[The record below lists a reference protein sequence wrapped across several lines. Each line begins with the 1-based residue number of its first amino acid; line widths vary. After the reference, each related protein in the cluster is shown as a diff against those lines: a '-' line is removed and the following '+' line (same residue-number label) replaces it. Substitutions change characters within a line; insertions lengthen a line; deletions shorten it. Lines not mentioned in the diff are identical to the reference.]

1 MSEPPSPPL
10 PSLDSGR
17 LQGLRLGA
25 FVLNERVGVGGMS
38 EVWRA
43 THVESAVEVAVKLI
57 GASARSPGDPTGT
70 APRRDRGL
78 QRAAADAIRQEITL
92 LSRLDHPGI
101 LRVLSFGMVELDE
114 AYASHGELLP
124 GSPYLVTP
132 WARSG
137 SLDRAPPPED
147 WPALRGILRA
157 LLLALAHAHARGVVH
172 RDLKPA
178 NVLLIGDPTEG
189 PLRPVLSD
197 FGIAFALLRAQ
208 RSATANAADQQQ
220 GTPAYMA
227 PEQILGPP
235 MEQGPAMDLYAL
247 GCLAFRLASGRP
259 PFVGPTD
266 EVLRAHALLPAPKLR
281 AKLAVPEGF
290 AEWVAVLLA
299 KEPQQRFPSAAA
311 ARHALEALDV
321 GSGEWVAPRNTSAPP
336 PQPRNS
342 PDAVTAPHAHQIPVR
357 RSLVPEP
364 LQIRAILFPPA
375 PPPLT
380 WRELDELALPPRFRR
395 SSVPGQQRD
404 SGPPRPSLPD
414 FELADSGLGL
424 FGFRRLDLIGRER
437 ERDVLYAQLMAVHAE
452 GMCRAVVLRGAFG
465 MGTTRLGEWLLEIAS
480 ELDVGQPLHIEAG
493 QSRSPGDAI
502 VELLVRLLGTEAM
515 TRPQQAA
522 RTQAWAKD
530 AALSPPEAEDLI
542 AVLERRQDR
551 FAYPSER
558 YAAVRRALSRASLR
572 VPLVIFLDDA
582 VVDPDAMALVASTLE
597 SEEPLSVLF
606 VLSVSSE
613 LLEHGAS
620 FSFTRGPSLRRVL
633 EIPRVTEL
641 SVGPL
646 APDEQGELVQELLG
660 LAPELSREVV
670 ERSEGRPLFAFQL
683 VGDWVARGLL
693 LPSLFGFVLREG
705 ADVEVPDGVHALLR
719 RRLDEARDAIASRA
733 SLADAEEA
741 LIGLELAA
749 LLSPAPS
756 SREWHAVLDAASIR
770 AAQALPELAARGLIR
785 PERDRIVIAHRMLRE
800 TLYRRARE
808 GGRYAAHHRVIAS
821 VLSGRDVDPSRLAYH
836 YLESGDL
843 MLALDP
849 LCASAERRCARS
861 DWTGALEALRQHVE
875 ALDGLGAPP
884 HDPRRIRGRLL
895 RAEVLGHGALLDE
908 ASLALDEAEQGLI
921 AMDPAHAVD
930 AKGALE
936 ARWMWLRGVFA
947 QKRGQARDA
956 LGCFERSLA
965 ILSLQLEHLGPS
977 DRELVARAHYGIAEA
992 SKLLGDLARALEA
1005 YGAALTEAGASHRL
1019 GPLVLTGISDL
1030 ECRRGNLERAR
1041 ELGQQALELLEA
1053 RGARHD
1059 AAITRNALGD
1069 IERKQGRLAAAE
1081 AHYLMASDQLGELG
1095 SGDAAFARMNL
1106 ALLSIARGDHAAAR
1120 LELDAAERA
1129 FTAQAR
1135 ASYAGCV
1142 AVMRLPGFAAEGNV
1156 QAVAR
1161 VLDDQGAL
1169 LQTLFDPDL
1178 LWCLERALVVGV
1190 GLSGELATR
1199 IQAAARQQRECL
1211 SPDLVTRAAP
1221 SG

>member
-1 MSEPPSPPL
+1 
-10 PSLDSGR
+10 
-17 LQGLRLGA
+17 LGG
-25 FVLNERVGVGGMS
+25 FVLNERLGVGGMS

-43 THVESAVEVAVKLI
+43 NHLESGFQVAVKLI
-57 GASARSPGDPTGT
+57 GASIRSPGDPTAT
-70 APRRDRGL
+70 APRRDQGL
-78 QRAAADAIRQEITL
+78 QRAAADAMRQEISL

-101 LRVLSFGMVELDE
+101 LRVLSFGTVELDE
-114 AYASHGELLP
+114 AHASDGELLP
-124 GSPYLVTP
+124 ESPYLVTP

-137 SLDRAPPPED
+137 SLDRSPPPED

-178 NVLLIGDPTEG
+178 NVLLIGDPSEG

-208 RSATANAADQQQ
+208 RSMTPSADDQL

-227 PEQILGPP
+227 PEQVLGPP

-266 EVLRAHALLPAPKLR
+266 EVLRAHALLPPPNLR
-281 AKLAVPEGF
+281 ANLAVPEGF

-299 KEPQQRFPSAAA
+299 KEPHQRFPSAAA

-321 GSGEWVAPRNTSAPP
+321 HSSEWVPPRSTSAPP
-336 PQPRNS
+336 PQPRTT
-342 PDAVTAPHAHQIPVR
+342 PDAVTAQQAQQIAIR
-357 RSLVPEP
+357 RSIVPEP
-364 LQIRAILFPPA
+364 LQIRASLFPPA

-380 WRELDELALPPRFRR
+380 WRELDALSLPSRSRR
-395 SSVPGQQRD
+395 SSAPGPAHD

-414 FELADSGLGL
+414 FELADAGLGL

-437 ERDVLYAQLMAVHAE
+437 ERDLLYAQLMAVTAE
-452 GMCRAVVLRGAFG
+452 GMSRAVVLRGPFG

-493 QSRSPGDAI
+493 QSRSPGDAV
-502 VELLVRLLGTEAM
+502 VELLVRLLGAEGMNPA
-515 TRPQQAA
+515 QQAT
-522 RTQAWAKD
+522 RTRAWAKD
-530 AALSPPEAEDLI
+530 AALSPSEADDLL

-572 VPLVIFLDDA
+572 VPLVVFLDDA
-582 VVDPDAMALVASTLE
+582 VVDPDAMALLASCIE
-597 SEEPLSVLF
+597 SEEPLSALF

-613 LLEHGAS
+613 LLELGAS
-620 FSFTRGPSLRRVL
+620 FSFSRGPSLRRLL
-633 EIPRVTEL
+633 ELPRVTEL
-641 SVGPL
+641 SIGPL
-646 APDEQGELVQELLG
+646 PPDEQGELVQELLG
-660 LAPELSREVV
+660 LAPELAREVV

-693 LPSLFGFVLREG
+693 LPGLFGFTLREG
-705 ADVEVPDGVHALLR
+705 TDAEVPDGIHALLR
-719 RRLDEARDAIASRA
+719 RRLDEARDAIAARTSF
-733 SLADAEEA
+733 ADAEEA

-756 SREWHAVLDAASIR
+756 SREWHAVLDAAQIR
-770 AAQALPELAARGLIR
+770 AAQSLPELAARGLIR
-785 PERDRIVIAHRMLRE
+785 PQRDRIVIAHRMLRE
-800 TLYRRARE
+800 TLYRRAKE
-808 GGRYAAHHRVIAS
+808 GGRYAAHHRVIARA
-821 VLSGRDVDPSRLAYH
+821 LAPRDVDPSRLAYH

-843 MLALDP
+843 SLALDP

-861 DWTGALEALRQHVE
+861 DWTGALEALRQHVD
-875 ALDGLGAPP
+875 ALDALGAPP
-884 HDPRRIRGRLL
+884 DDPRRIRGRLL
-895 RAEVLGHGALLDE
+895 RAEVLGHGVLLDE
-908 ASLALDEAEQGLI
+908 ASLALEQAELGLR
-921 AMDPAHAVD
+921 AMPAALPERS
-930 AKGALE
+930 ALE

-947 QKRGQARDA
+947 QKRGQAREA
-956 LGCFERSLA
+956 LGWFERSLVT
-965 ILSLQLEHLGPS
+965 LFERLEELGPS
-977 DRELVARAHYGIAEA
+977 DRELLARAYYGVAEA
-992 SKLLGDLARALEA
+992 SKLLGDLGRALAA
-1005 YGAALTEAGASHRL
+1005 YAAALTEAGASHRL

-1030 ECRRGNLERAR
+1030 ECRRGNIERAR
-1041 ELGQQALELLEA
+1041 ELGQQALDLLEA

-1069 IERKQGRLAAAE
+1069 IERKQGHLAAAE
-1081 AHYLMASDQLGELG
+1081 AHYLAASAQLGELG

-1106 ALLSIARGDHAAAR
+1106 ALLSIARGDYVAAR

-1135 ASYAGCV
+1135 AGYAGCV
-1142 AVMRLPGFAAEGNV
+1142 AVMRVPGFAAEGNAR
-1156 QAVAR
+1156 AVAR

-1169 LQTLFDPDL
+1169 LETLFDPDL
-1178 LWCLERALVVGV
+1178 LWCLERALLIGV
-1190 GLSGELATR
+1190 GLPGELMNR
-1199 IQAAARQQRECL
+1199 IAAAAHHQREHL
-1211 SPDLVTRAAP
+1211 TRGAP